1 MYDRQNTLSY
11 CEGKECH
18 SNKGPL
24 RSVFFLAEPVPL
36 LPSFVSLFIVLIM
49 FSEECSWYVGG
60 MEREKAEQFLIDV
73 SNRRGGSTHKVCTCY
88 DLLSCRMGNRESSW
102 SGRE

>member
-24 RSVFFLAEPVPL
+24 RSVFLAEPIPL
-36 LPSFVSLFIVLIM
+36 LPSFVSLFTVLIM

-73 SNRRGGSTHKVCTCY
+73 SNMRGGQHTQSMY
-88 DLLSCRMGNRESSW
+88 LL
-102 SGRE
+102 